1 MIIKITIPGDPKTQ
15 QRHRTFKRG
24 TFTGTYDPSEKDKK
38 NFLVICMDKR
48 PNKPIDSPINM
59 ELKFYFQRPKN
70 HYGTGKKSNVLKE
83 TSPLL
88 HTSRPDV
95 DNLQKFVM
103 DSLNTVFYRDD
114 SLICILSSAK
124 LYDEVPRTEITIETI

>member
-1 MIIKITIPGDPKTQ
+1 MIINITIPGNPKTQ

-24 TFTGTYDPSEKDKK
+24 IFTGTYDPSEKDKK
-38 NFLVICMDKR
+38 NFLIICMNER
-48 PNKPIDSPINM
+48 PEKPIDSPINM

-70 HYGTGKKSNVLKE
+70 HFGSGKKSSILKDN
-83 TSPLL
+83 SPLL
-88 HTSRPDV
+88 YTSSPDI

-103 DSLNTVFYRDD
+103 DALNSVFYRDD

>member
-1 MIIKITIPGDPKTQ
+1 MKIEITIPGEPKTQ

-38 NFLVICMDKR
+38 NFLVLCMEKK
-48 PNKPIDSPINM
+48 PEKPIDSPINM
-59 ELKFYFQRPKN
+59 ELTFYCGRPKN
-70 HYGTGKKSNVLKE
+70 HYGTGSKATVLKP
-83 TSPLL
+83 TAP
-88 HTSRPDV
+88 HFNVSRPDI

-103 DSLNTVFYRDD
+103 DALNSVFYRDD

-124 LYDEVPRTEITIETI
+124 LYDDVPRIEIKIETI